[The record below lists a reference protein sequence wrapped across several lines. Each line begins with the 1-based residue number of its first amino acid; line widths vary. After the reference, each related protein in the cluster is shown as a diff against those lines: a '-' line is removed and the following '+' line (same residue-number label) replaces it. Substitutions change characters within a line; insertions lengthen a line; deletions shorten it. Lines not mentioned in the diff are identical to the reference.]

1 MKCAPIL
8 LQNSMLLGYFQIS
21 ATSKLFRM
29 SAPLSTAIE
38 RGWMIKEPGED
49 GIIEYLDPFDIEIS
63 YPKDMYEQYNTET
76 DAGYWVI
83 HRSNEILR
91 ELKQFDLNQLVEVGA
106 GTGSVCGF
114 LAQNGIEVTAIE
126 PLKAGAKSIHTK
138 GIQTI
143 CGRLE
148 IVNFP
153 PDSIM
158 AYGVFDVLEHI
169 ENPSQLLDE
178 MYRTLKP
185 GGYLLATVPCGQWL
199 WGELDKSLGHYR
211 RYSKRTIDEVVS
223 RSGFYPVK
231 SRYLFFSLVLPA
243 LILRAIPFRLGI
255 KKSEKKV
262 FETIQSKQLSNI
274 FINAIMKFVFS
285 LESFISK
292 FMPLPY
298 GLTVLVIAQKPE
310 ILKERR

>member
-1 MKCAPIL
+1 
-8 LQNSMLLGYFQIS
+8 
-21 ATSKLFRM
+21 M
-29 SAPLSTAIE
+29 SDPLSTAIE
-38 RGWMIKEPGED
+38 RGWVVNEPGKD
-49 GIIEYLDPFDIEIS
+49 GIIEYLDPLDIEIS
-63 YPKDMYEQYNTET
+63 YPKDMFEQYDTET

-91 ELKQFDLNQLVEVGA
+91 ELKQFGLSQLVEVGA

-114 LAQNGIEVTAIE
+114 LAQNGIDITAIE
-126 PLKAGAKSIHTK
+126 PLKAGAKSIRKK
-138 GIQTI
+138 GVQTI

-153 PDSIM
+153 AESIK

-178 MYRTLKP
+178 MYRTLEP
-185 GGYLLATVPCGQWL
+185 GGYLFATVPCGQWL

-211 RYSKRTIDEVVS
+211 RYSKRTINEVVS
-223 RSGFYPVK
+223 RSGFTPIR
-231 SRYLFFSLVLPA
+231 SRYLFLTLVLPA

-255 KKSEKKV
+255 QRSEQQV
-262 FETIQSKQLSNI
+262 FKTIQSEQSSNI
-274 FINAIMKFVFS
+274 AVNRTMKFVLSF
-285 LESFISK
+285 ESFISK

-298 GLTVLVIAQKPE
+298 GLTLLIIFK
-310 ILKERR
+310 KD

>member
-1 MKCAPIL
+1 
-8 LQNSMLLGYFQIS
+8 
-21 ATSKLFRM
+21 M
-29 SAPLSTAIE
+29 SAPLSTAVE
-38 RGWMIKEPGED
+38 RGWIINEPGED
-49 GIIEYLDPFDIEIS
+49 GIIEYLDPLDIEIS

-91 ELKQFDLNQLVEVGA
+91 QLKQFGISQLVEVGA

-114 LAQNGIEVTAIE
+114 LYKNGIEITAIE
-126 PLKAGAKSIHTK
+126 PLKAGAKSIQKK
-138 GIQTI
+138 GVQTI

-153 PDSIM
+153 PESIN

-211 RYSKRTIDEVVS
+211 RYSKRTINEVVS
-223 RSGFYPVK
+223 RSGFTPIK
-231 SRYLFFSLVLPA
+231 SRYLFFTLVLPA
-243 LILRAIPFRLGI
+243 FIFRAIPFRLGI
-255 KKSEKKV
+255 QRSEQQV
-262 FETIQSKQLSNI
+262 FETIQSEQSSNLVV
-274 FINAIMKFVFS
+274 NAIMKFIFS
-285 LESFISK
+285 LEALFSIAI
-292 FMPLPY
+292 PLPY
-298 GLTVLVIAQKPE
+298 GLTVLAVYQKNK
-310 ILKERR
+310 IQKDLSTCF